1 MRLSLTKRCEYG
13 IRLLIYLAN
22 QPRGTRITTAELAR
36 VCEVPAGNVPT
47 IVNLLSRAGYLSSS
61 PGRHG
66 GCELAVAPED
76 VSMLDVA
83 YLLEGN
89 IELEHCLI
97 DSRHRCSEY
106 KCLLCDIWVAGRAEA
121 LAALADTSLADAAE
135 WAQAHEASEAAKAL
149 GDTPI

>member
-13 IRLLIYLAN
+13 IRLLVYLAS
-22 QPRGTRITTAELAR
+22 QPPRTRMTTAELAR
-36 VCEVPAGNVPT
+36 ACDVPPGNVPT

-66 GCELAVAPED
+66 GCELAAAPED

-89 IELEHCLI
+89 LELEHCLL

-106 KCLLCDIWVAGRAEA
+106 KCLLCDFWVAGRAEA
-121 LAALADTSLADAAE
+121 LAALADTSLAEAAK
-135 WAQAHEASEAAKAL
+135 WTQAHEASEAAKAL
-149 GDTPI
+149 GDPPT